1 MQRKKR
7 FRWSGK
13 AERSIA
19 EIINEEGVMRQ
30 EDVIYIIKKLCSQP
44 DSLVSGEDKGW
55 KMFIHPENV
64 MVNINGDIWTEETIH
79 PLSALEPY
87 LPPELAQTDPSA
99 PGARAY
105 ALGMLMLYMATGKA
119 TKADMNIE
127 SVSRV
132 LRSLIERCTAF
143 DPRERFSDTKALLA
157 AIRHEEGKKAMSILS
172 VISLI
177 CLASVLVF
185 FFGRAGLSQGSAAGE
200 KIGYRSG
207 FSEGFEQ
214 GFSDVPGIG
223 LSTAPLDADDGNFSG
238 NFTAEGGPFAVCGE
252 NGVYYLTGKNLCR
265 MDPYTKESEN
275 MAEISD
281 AYALQYYNGWLYY
294 CTEESVCRMDVKT
307 AETEVVCD
315 SPGMQFYIFDDG
327 FYLYDSDKT
336 GYLYRIDTEKGTL
349 IQLNGATAYHCL
361 NIVNGQLYY
370 ISPDRENCL
379 CRSDLDGANLSVIS
393 SGAYESMCVY
403 NDSIYAAT
411 GDGMVRMDLNG
422 GNPESILSRAVY
434 DPNASNGGLYYISGQ
449 GRTLEWMSLDDK
461 TRYTVVTARTDT
473 FNVAGQWIFYRNED
487 DGGRLWRVHIGG
499 SDNARV
505 IQ

>member
-13 AERSIA
+13 TERSVA
-19 EIINEEGVMRQ
+19 EIVIEDGVMRQ
-30 EDVIYIIKKLCSQP
+30 RDVIYIIKKLCSLP
-44 DSLVSGEDKGW
+44 DSPVSGGDTGW

-64 MVNINGDIWTEETIH
+64 MVNIHGDIRTGETVH

-87 LPPELAQTDPSA
+87 MPPELAQTDPSA
-99 PGARAY
+99 QGARVY

-132 LRSLIERCTAF
+132 LRSLIERSTAF
-143 DPRERFSDTKALLA
+143 DPRERFPDTKALLA
-157 AIRHEEGKKAMSILS
+157 AIRREAGKKAMSILS

-177 CLASVLVF
+177 CLAAVLVF
-185 FFGRAGLSQGSAAGE
+185 FFGRAGQSQGGAAGE
-200 KIGYRSG
+200 KTGYRSG

-214 GFSDVPGIG
+214 GFSDAPGIG
-223 LSTAPLDADDGNFSG
+223 LNTASLNAHNGNLSGNFS
-238 NFTAEGGPFAVCGE
+238 AEGGPFAVCGE
-252 NGVYYLTGKNLCR
+252 DGVYYLTGENLCR
-265 MDPYTKESEN
+265 MDPYTKETEI
-275 MAEISD
+275 MAVVSD

-294 CTEESVCRMDVKT
+294 CAEEGVFRMDVKT
-307 AETEVVCD
+307 AEAEIVCE
-315 SPGMQFYIFDDG
+315 SPGMQLYIFDDG
-327 FYLYDSDKT
+327 FYLYDSAGT
-336 GYLYRIDTEKGTL
+336 GYLYRIDTEKGAL

-379 CRSDLDGANLSVIS
+379 CRSDLDGGSLSVIS
-393 SGAYESMCVY
+393 SGTYESMCVY
-403 NDSIYAAT
+403 DGSIYAAT
-411 GDGMVRMDLNG
+411 EDGMVRMDLNG

-434 DPNASNGGLYYISGQ
+434 DPNVSDGGIFYISGQ

-461 TRYTVVTARTDT
+461 TRYTVVTARTGS

-487 DGGRLWRVHIGG
+487 DGGRLWRVRIGG
-499 SDNARV
+499 SDNTRV
-505 IQ
+505 TQ